1 MRIGY
6 IENIVGAYLLIWFYR
21 QKRNVW
27 IKVREERV
35 PIGFREVTLERIERE
50 GVLVPLNRGMSEG
63 ITRGN

>member
-35 PIGFREVTLERIERE
+35 PIGFREVTLERVERE